1 MSFPRK
7 SYRRVNGYFAH
18 EPWFASLY
26 AAPQSRLATAADLA
40 SAMVRD
46 GVSAAVALNFGWRD
60 PGFCSETNDSIL
72 EALRP
77 YRQIVPFCT
86 VVPGDPGAAHEIER
100 CAALGFR
107 GVGELNADGQ
117 RFDVTDEQTM
127 RPVIEACRAHGMVM
141 LLHASEPLGHGYP
154 GKGGTTPEKLARLLG
169 MAQDVPIVLAHWG
182 GGLIFYSL
190 MPEIEELTRM
200 TYYDSAATPYLYD
213 PQVYRIGAQLGTSRL
228 LFGSDFPLMSQRR
241 ALEFLNRAQLGAE
254 DRQRVDLGEW
264 GAPAGDS
271 VINDEIGTDAVCR
284 SLGLASSN
292 LVRPAADC
300 L

>member
-1 MSFPRK
+1 M
-7 SYRRVNGYFAH
+7 
-18 EPWFASLY
+18 
-26 AAPQSRLATAADLA
+26 
-40 SAMVRD
+40 
-46 GVSAAVALNFGWRD
+46 
-60 PGFCSETNDSIL
+60 
-72 EALRP
+72 
-77 YRQIVPFCT
+77 PFCT
-86 VVPGDPGAAHEIER
+86 VVPGDPCAAHEIAR

-241 ALEFLNRAQLGAE
+241 ALEFLNRVQLGAE
-254 DRQRVDLGEW
+254 ESPGVDLGEW
-264 GAPAGDS
+264 GAPVGVS
-271 VINDEIGTDAVCR
+271 LINDEIGTDAVCR